1 MNSEKLTVWKTP
13 TARLKLIEIY
23 LFTRS
28 RWGQDQAKK
37 YLMLLEQIIQDI
49 AVGTKSTKMNA
60 KFSTRFSYYT
70 VKKHHLFF
78 EYRDD
83 KLILATVF
91 HTARQVKD
99 RMEEELPKIQ
109 REIKKI

>member
-1 MNSEKLTVWKTP
+1 MNSNKLTVWKTP
-13 TARLKLIEIY
+13 TATLKLKEIY
-23 LFTRS
+23 SFTRS
-28 RWGQDQAKK
+28 RWGQDQAKR
-37 YLMLLEQIIQDI
+37 YLMMLEQTIQDI
-49 AVGTKSTKMNA
+49 AIGTKSTSINA

-70 VKKHHLFF
+70 VKKYHLFF

-99 RMEEELPKIQ
+99 RMDEELPKIQ
-109 REIKKI
+109 REIEKI